1 MRKYSLGWNL
11 LVFLAIS
18 GVWGLVVVSPIGA
31 ETSLDG
37 EAERRV
43 VLKDT
48 LKGSTVALCRK
59 PTRPHCLTATH
70 NRETGRLGD
79 FTLLETSPSQPSV
92 VNSEQNP
99 FRGTAAD
106 LLSQGVTRVTGVEV
120 IQTDGGLEL
129 VLKTVAGSERLVPLI
144 LPEGNDLVIDILD
157 ATLAFAIRNG
167 ITELD
172 PAPGITSVR
181 VNKATENSI
190 RVRITGETQAPS
202 AEILPGRD
210 DLVLSV
216 TTDRTTTADEPDDS
230 INVIATGQ
238 GAEEEEY
245 FVPDAD
251 ISGRIDAPLRDV
263 PQSIQVIPE
272 QVIEDQQATGLEEV
286 LENAAAVTF
295 LGNNGGRSFD
305 AAIRGFEDAPI
316 LRDGFDDLGGF
327 GAASAAPE
335 IANLERVE
343 ILKGPAS
350 VLFGQAEPGGIIN
363 LVTKKPLESPYYN
376 LQFQGG
382 SQNFISPSIDL
393 SGPLTENG
401 RLLYRFNAL
410 YRTQDSFRDFDS
422 SFDRF
427 FIAPTIA
434 WQISDRTDLSI
445 SLEYAEDN
453 DPADFGT
460 VAFGE
465 GIADIPPE
473 RVTNNPDDT
482 QSREN
487 LNVGYTLEHR
497 FSENWQLRNR
507 FRYSFNNFEFD
518 DFLELPFNLDESTGE
533 LTRLIGNQ
541 PVEDDAFSLYTNVKG
556 NFNTGPLEHNLLF
569 GVDLS
574 RSENKLTTIA
584 SPAPEFTSI
593 INIFDAEPDFFA
605 VPEPEEDPPSLQDTE
620 TKTDRLG
627 VYLKDRI
634 DILDNLILAAG
645 VRYDIVDQDTTDN
658 TTGEET
664 NQNDDA
670 VSPNVGIVYQPIE
683 PISLF
688 ASYSQSFAPNFVTD
702 AEGEPLEPET
712 GEGFDIGIKGDII
725 ANRLSGTLSYF
736 NITRQ
741 NIATTD
747 PDDPFF
753 SVATGEQQS
762 QGVDLEL
769 SGRII
774 PGWNIIASYAYIDG
788 EVTEDNDPELL
799 GSRLPGIPE
808 HSASLWTTYELQ
820 SGNLQ
825 GLGFGAGFNFVGE
838 RKGELPNSFE
848 VDSFFLVNA
857 AVFYRR
863 ENWQAR
869 INFDNLFDIDFIE
882 SIAGS
887 TSPAGARN
895 TGIYPGEPLTVR
907 ASISVEF

>member
-1 MRKYSLGWNL
+1 MKKLSDIL
-11 LVFLAIS
+11 LRLSIIT
-18 GVWGLVVVSPIGA
+18 GLS
-31 ETSLDG
+31 TSLLG
-37 EAERRV
+37 IFLVCSVIAEEA
-43 VLKDT
+43 
-48 LKGSTVALCRK
+48 G
-59 PTRPHCLTATH
+59 RPEDL
-70 NRETGRLGD
+70 
-79 FTLLETSPSQPSV
+79 TLLETSPSPPSV
-92 VNSEQNP
+92 FDPKQNN
-99 FRGTAAD
+99 RGNAAD
-106 LLSQGVTRVTGVEV
+106 LLAQGVTQVTGVEV
-120 IQTDGGLEL
+120 IQTDEGLEL
-129 VLKTVAGSERLVPLI
+129 VLKTVAETEKLVPLI
-144 LPEGNDLVIDILD
+144 VPEGNDLVIDILD

-202 AEILPGRD
+202 AEILPGGD

-251 ISGRIDAPLRDV
+251 ISGRINAPLRDV

-272 QVIEDQQATGLEEV
+272 QVIEDQQAISLEEV

-305 AAIRGFEDAPI
+305 AAIRGFEDAQI
-316 LRDGFDDLGGF
+316 LRDGFEDLGEF
-327 GAASAAPE
+327 GAASAPE
-335 IANLERVE
+335 TANLERVE

-350 VLFGQAEPGGIIN
+350 VLFGQAEPGGLIN
-363 LVTKKPLESPYYN
+363 LVTKKPLAEPYYN
-376 LQFQGG
+376 VQLQGG
-382 SQNFISPSIDL
+382 GQNFISPSIDL
-393 SGPLTENG
+393 SGPLTEDG
-401 RLLYRFNAL
+401 SLLYRFNAL
-410 YRTQDSFRDFDS
+410 YRTQDSFRDYDS

-453 DPADFGT
+453 DLADFGT

-473 RVTNNPDDT
+473 RINNNPDDT

-507 FRYSFNNFEFD
+507 FRYSFNNFEYD
-518 DFLELPFNLDESTGE
+518 DFLELPFDLDESTGE
-533 LTRLIGNQ
+533 LTRLISNQ
-541 PVEDDAFSLYTNVKG
+541 SIEDDAYSLYTNVKG

-574 RSENKLTTIA
+574 HSENNLATRA
-584 SPAPEFTSI
+584 SPEPEFTSI

-605 VPEPEEDPPSLQDTE
+605 VPEPEEAPPLLQGTE
-620 TKTDRLG
+620 VKTDRLG
-627 VYLKDRI
+627 VYLHDRI
-634 DILDNLILAAG
+634 DILDNLILSAG
-645 VRYDIVDQDTTDN
+645 VRYDVVDQDTTEN

-664 NQNDDA
+664 NQNDDE
-670 VSPNVGIVYQPIE
+670 VTPNVGIVYQPIE

-688 ASYSQSFAPNFVTD
+688 ASYSQSFAPNAAID

-725 ANRLSGTLSYF
+725 ANRLSGTVAYF
-736 NITRQ
+736 DITRQ
-741 NIATTD
+741 NVATTD
-747 PDDPFF
+747 PDNPFF
-753 SVATGEQQS
+753 LISTGEQQS

-769 SGRII
+769 SGRIM

-788 EVTEDNDPELL
+788 EVTEDNDPEVL

-825 GLGFGAGFNFVGE
+825 GLGFGTGFNFVGE

-848 VDSFFLVNA
+848 VDSFFL
-857 AVFYRR
+857 
-863 ENWQAR
+863 
-869 INFDNLFDIDFIE
+869 
-882 SIAGS
+882 
-887 TSPAGARN
+887 
-895 TGIYPGEPLTVR
+895 
-907 ASISVEF
+907 